1 MELDQN
7 DRLRLYAYLLP
18 PPLPKNI
25 KKSVSK
31 RNKFTT
37 VLENK
42 NGWNWWTAILRISR
56 SKEEWRNY
64 TWWGKPQPRSHGGTI
79 NCKGGS
85 NSGTLRAQTR
95 QQVGVLRK
103 VSQEPAGERPRT
115 PALPPCTTPPPRA
128 AAAALPTP
136 WPRHHTRTAGW
147 RRTWT
152 AIARKNSKSPF
163 PEEERMNTTP
173 RQHTPAPPT
182 QQRRW
187 ILIRV
192 FTEKQR
198 ISDIKMSTHKN
209 YQIFQENQP
218 LRPGTELNEGNL
230 KHLKK

>member
-1 MELDQN
+1 MPIYSHLHFLKISENLSLKGINSQQCWKTRMSGIDGWQFWGFPEVRKNDGITLDGENHNPDHMEEPST
-7 DRLRLYAYLLP
+7 A
-18 PPLPKNI
+18 K
-25 KKSVSK
+25 VGV
-31 RNKFTT
+31 T
-37 VLENK
+37 LEHPEPRQ
-42 NGWNWWTAILRISR
+42 GSR
-56 SKEEWRNY
+56 WES
-64 TWWGKPQPRSHGGTI
+64 WGK
-79 NCKGGS
+79 C
-85 NSGTLRAQTR
+85 LRNQL
-95 QQVGVLRK
+95 VNDPGH
-103 VSQEPAGERPRT
+103 

-152 AIARKNSKSPF
+152 AITRKNSKSPF

-218 LRPGTELNEGNL
+218 LRPGTKLNEGNL

>member
-1 MELDQN
+1 MPIYSHLHFLKISENLSLKGINSQQCWKTRMGGIDGWQFWGFPEVRKNDGITPDGENHNPDHMEEPST
-7 DRLRLYAYLLP
+7 A
-18 PPLPKNI
+18 K
-25 KKSVSK
+25 VGV
-31 RNKFTT
+31 T
-37 VLENK
+37 LEHSEPRQ
-42 NGWNWWTAILRISR
+42 GSR
-56 SKEEWRNY
+56 WES
-64 TWWGKPQPRSHGGTI
+64 WGK
-79 NCKGGS
+79 C
-85 NSGTLRAQTR
+85 LRNQL
-95 QQVGVLRK
+95 VNDPGH
-103 VSQEPAGERPRT
+103 

-128 AAAALPTP
+128 VAAALPTP

-163 PEEERMNTTP
+163 PEEEHMNTTP

-218 LRPGTELNEGNL
+218 LRPGTKLNEGNL

>member
-1 MELDQN
+1 MPIYSHLHFLKISENLSLKGINSQQCWKTRMGGIDGRQFWGFPEVRKNDGITLDGENHNPDHMEE
-7 DRLRLYAYLLP
+7 P
-18 PPLPKNI
+18 
-25 KKSVSK
+25 S
-31 RNKFTT
+31 T
-37 VLENK
+37 VKVGVTLEHPEPRQ
-42 NGWNWWTAILRISR
+42 GSR
-56 SKEEWRNY
+56 WES
-64 TWWGKPQPRSHGGTI
+64 WGKY
-79 NCKGGS
+79 
-85 NSGTLRAQTR
+85 LRNQL
-95 QQVGVLRK
+95 VNDPGH
-103 VSQEPAGERPRT
+103 
-115 PALPPCTTPPPRA
+115 PALQPCTTPPPRA

-152 AIARKNSKSPF
+152 AITRKNSKSPF

-218 LRPGTELNEGNL
+218 LRPGTKLNEGNL